1 MSRVMQERRT
11 AFVLSLSVLAV
22 LLVVYTAPLL
32 ADSHNKGEAPRRA
45 QPAQFNDAGE
55 LIRPEGWREWI
66 FVGTPVTPHDMNK
79 DKAAF
84 PEFHNVYV
92 DPESYYHWQKTGEWR
107 EGMMMAKELTLVGA
121 KKASSGKGYFQGEF
135 SGFEIALKSK
145 ARYPDEPGNWAY
157 FTFGHKP
164 EPYDKTA
171 KAQPTEACAACH
183 EALADDDMV
192 FTQYYPVLRAAKP
205 N

>member
-1 MSRVMQERRT
+1 MSRTMQERRI
-11 AFVLSLSVLAV
+11 AFVVAFSVVAV

-32 ADSHNKGEAPRRA
+32 ADSHKKGEAPRSA
-45 QPAQFNDAGE
+45 KPAQFNEAGE
-55 LIRPEGWREWI
+55 LVRPEGWREWI
-66 FVGTPVTPHDMNK
+66 FVGTPLTPHDMNK
-79 DKAAF
+79 GAAVF
-84 PEFHNVYV
+84 PEFHNVYI
-92 DPESYYHWQKTGEWR
+92 DPESYYHYQKTGTWR
-107 EGMMMAKELTLVGA
+107 EGTMLAKELTLVGG
-121 KKASSGKGYFQGEF
+121 KKASSGKGYFQGDF
-135 SGFEIALKSK
+135 QGFEIALKSK
-145 ARYPDEPGNWAY
+145 ARYPEEPGYWAY

-205 N
+205 K